1 MIIEIIHTKSNTFLS
16 LAIDRNSDI
25 QFLVKKENITIFC
38 GSLLCE
44 IPIKENFNILTR
56 CLCVLRERIYEGL
69 EEKET
74 SIVVDL
80 EDFLKNA
87 RNN

>member
-1 MIIEIIHTKSNTFLS
+1 MNGQP
-16 LAIDRNSDI
+16 R
-25 QFLVKKENITIFC
+25 Q
-38 GSLLCE
+38 
-44 IPIKENFNILTR
+44 IKNGLECNFQNLEILTR

>member
-1 MIIEIIHTKSNTFLS
+1 MNGLK
-16 LAIDRNSDI
+16 
-25 QFLVKKENITIFC
+25 C
-38 GSLLCE
+38 
-44 IPIKENFNILTR
+44 NFQNLEILTR